1 MSLDPHYYDKY
12 CYDVVVHPDG
22 VLKGNGAINVVPIGK
37 SLKPLLMN
45 TPNNFRQFP
54 RQKYY
59 FELEKIT
66 TGSLDLVVLAG
77 DSSQAPV
84 TLGLLGKNEFFLEL
98 NVAGQYS
105 YSNFQGAAVL
115 STTTVPKIKACN
127 AMLPIQFTVSSNYDG
142 NGEVPIVATVS
153 NKFVPSYRAAIE
165 IPNIFNQELR
175 FRIMY
180 KSLEPVAPDAVN
192 HADPQ
197 SYNYNLQEYKPTAPV
212 ALSFSICVNK
222 TYGNDGEFN

>member
-1 MSLDPHYYDKY
+1 MSLDPHYYNKY
-12 CYDVVVHPDG
+12 SYDVVVHPDG
-22 VLKGNGAINVVPIGK
+22 VLKGAGAHLPVGQ

-66 TGSLDLVVLAG
+66 TGKLDLVVLAG
-77 DSSQAPV
+77 DSAQAPV

-115 STTTVPKIKACN
+115 STTNVPEIKACN
-127 AMLPIQFTVSSNYDG
+127 AMLPIQFTVSSNSDG
-142 NGEVPIVATVS
+142 NGEVPIVATIS

-180 KSLEPVAPDAVN
+180 KSLEPTAPEAAFPARDMR
-192 HADPQ
+192 Q

>member
-1 MSLDPHYYDKY
+1 MSLDPHYYNKY
-12 CYDVVVHPDG
+12 SYDVVVHPDG
-22 VLKGNGAINVVPIGK
+22 VLKGAGAHLPVGQ

-66 TGSLDLVVLAG
+66 TGSLGMFNLLG
-77 DSSQAPV
+77 DASNTPV
-84 TLGLLGKNEFFLEL
+84 TIGILAKNEFFLEL

-105 YSNFQGAAVL
+105 YNNFQGAAVL
-115 STTTVPKIKACN
+115 SNTSVPKIKACN
-127 AMLPIQFTVSSNYDG
+127 AMVPIQFTMNSNNDG
-142 NGEVPIVATVS
+142 NGETPIHTTIS
-153 NKFVPSYRAAIE
+153 NKFVPSYRASIQ

-180 KSLEPVAPDAVN
+180 KSLEPVATDATN
-192 HADPQ
+192 HGDPQ